1 MLKFLASLLASISSV
16 FTTGANKPNVAP
28 PLNTA
33 IIAYQETYY
42 VPVITDLGNFPW
54 PKKISSEV
62 QTLIAKPTPTKPT
75 PLPAPLPTSPPPP
88 PPSTPAI
95 PPISAPPQDPYLAI
109 PEPITPWLSM
119 NLTLRGNSNDPDN
132 PRTLPEITFDRE
144 YWRIEVF
151 AYWASDI
158 IPPKPPV
165 ENDYFKLEIYE
176 KGTDKLIYTMTSG
189 SDEAFHKLQALRK
202 PGIYYF
208 KVYPKNPSKW
218 EISFVVSSK
227 IAQ

>member
-1 MLKFLASLLASISSV
+1 MLKWLIGLFASVSSV
-16 FTTGANKPNVAP
+16 FTTGANKSNIAP

-33 IIAYQETYY
+33 IITYQETYY
-42 VPVITDLGNFPW
+42 APVVADLENFPW
-54 PKKISSEV
+54 AQKISSEV
-62 QTLIAKPTPTKPT
+62 QTLIAKPTPAKPT
-75 PLPAPLPTSPPPP
+75 PLPAPLPMSPPPP
-88 PPSTPAI
+88 PP
-95 PPISAPPQDPYLAI
+95 PPPLSAPPQDPYLAI
-109 PEPITPWLSM
+109 PEPTTSWLSM

-151 AYWASDI
+151 AYWASDV

-165 ENDYFKLEIYE
+165 ENDYFKLEVYE
-176 KGTDKLIYTMTSG
+176 KGTNKLIYTMTSG
-189 SDEAFHKLQALRK
+189 SNEAFHKLQALRK

-208 KVYPKNPSKW
+208 KVYSKNPSKW
-218 EISFVVSSK
+218 EMSFVVSPK